1 MTMLILL
8 LCSIPS
14 LAVMA
19 VAVIYGFRTGSRSV
33 LTMLLLSAL
42 LVSGSAVLSHVL
54 DQEPV
59 PRIRF
64 ANAESGAVASRH
76 RIDDPVRLAW
86 RRDLNEMQR

>member
-8 LCSIPS
+8 LCSIPP

-19 VAVIYGFRTGSRSV
+19 VAGIYGFRTGSGSV
-33 LTMLLLSAL
+33 LTLLLLSAL
-42 LVSGSAVLSHVL
+42 MVSGSAVLSHMR

-59 PRIRF
+59 PSVRF
-64 ANAESGAVASRH
+64 TNPESGSVATTDRV
-76 RIDDPVRLAW
+76 DDPVRLAW